1 MRALPGD
8 LPTLQRVALA
18 FTQEGRADVDLIL
31 KEFFTLEDDGFFHNK
46 RADEEIAEAIA
57 HHTKVCERSAQGV
70 AAKRAAR
77 IERET
82 RQAEL
87 AMRDDENPSPSFPPR
102 PPSPRVTG
110 ARRARARRSRAPR
123 RR

>member
-1 MRALPGD
+1 MSLPWIRFYSADYRGKTVHLTTQQHGTYFLLLTQYYATMRALPGD

-57 HHTKVCERSAQGV
+57 HHTKVCERSE
-70 AAKRAAR
+70 
-77 IERET
+77 ER
-82 RQAEL
+82 
-87 AMRDDENPSPSFPPR
+87 
-102 PPSPRVTG
+102 RVG
-110 ARRARARRSRAPR
+110 KECRSRWSPYH
-123 RR
+123 